1 MEPSSLLTPSLPKA
15 QNLGVG
21 GAALHF
27 FNLGPQSS
35 TITPSPTPLHSVG
48 TARRPGTQCHSQDR
62 AINNA
67 FQPGSSQWGP
77 TLPIQQ
83 FSQRRSLHK
92 RRPGDRVSE
101 RQARRGLE
109 RRGSLLEG
117 SCPGSGAGGTYP
129 HHPVRTLEGWPD
141 SRVWPVGGTVPFIRC
156 CQGQFFVH
164 RGTEKCC
171 ACS

>member
-1 MEPSSLLTPSLPKA
+1 MEPSSLLTPHLPKA

-21 GAALHF
+21 GVALHF

-48 TARRPGTQCHSQDR
+48 TARHPRTQCHSQDR

-77 TLPIQQ
+77 TFPIQQ

-92 RRPGDRVSE
+92 RRPGNRVP
-101 RQARRGLE
+101 E
-109 RRGSLLEG
+109 RRGKARGGEARLTRRAAVRG
-117 SCPGSGAGGTYP
+117 SRAGGTYP
-129 HHPVRTLEGWPD
+129 HHPVRTLEGRPD
-141 SRVWPVGGTVPFIRC
+141 SGVWPVGGTVPFIRR